1 MDILNNYIRH
11 LIKELEQYKSEYY
24 TNPTSIYRID
34 YLEQT
39 IQDLKDISDNIRNE
53 AISQ

>member
-11 LIKELEQYKSEYY
+11 LIKELEQYQNEYY
-24 TNPTSIYRID
+24 TNPTAIYRIE